1 MDEITAYLPGL
12 SPVENKE
19 LCVRFDGGRLSSD
32 GGVLVLREIEK
43 RLGLAARLAGCLSDA
58 RDPASTTH
66 SYADMIGAR
75 MFAIACGY
83 EDCDDLDVLRFDPA
97 FKLAC
102 GRLPESGRD
111 LMSQPTLSRLEN
123 APSWRELARMGLT
136 MIDLFCDSFE
146 RVPQRIVLDID
157 DTPDAVHGGQQLA
170 LFNAH
175 YDEYCFQPIHIF
187 DAATAKPV
195 LSLLR
200 PGKRPS
206 GDEAARVLRHV
217 IGRIRRH
224 WPRVEIAVRGDGH
237 YGTPEVMDLLE
248 DQGHGYI
255 LGLPG
260 NARLSEIGQPW
271 CEDAALRRV
280 QSGKDKVRRFFQTGY
295 QAKSWSR
302 ERKVVARVE
311 ATARGTDVR
320 FVVTNLP
327 GRAKLLYERVY
338 CARGRMERHDQGAQ
352 ALHQIRPHLVSPMGS
367 QPVPAVPAHRRLL
380 AAASVAP
387 DRAPP
392 LAVAHRD
399 AFETLNVWT
408 RKALDDPL
416 RPLCDLAK
424 ALDGGGHTRRRK
436 TMNSRGSVG
445 SELDPGEEIVSRPG
459 RRPCSRRSPPRWQRP
474 GHACRRCHRRGD
486 RRHQDMVA
494 HADRRSG

>member
-32 GGVLVLREIEK
+32 GGVLVLREIGK

-255 LGLPG
+255 PGLPG

-320 FVVTNLP
+320 FVATNLP
-327 GRAKLLYERVY
+327 GRAKLLYERVC
-338 CARGRMERHDQGAQ
+338 CARGRMENMIKEHKLYTKSDRTSCH
-352 ALHQIRPHLVSPMGS
+352 RVGS

-399 AFETLNVWT
+399 VRDATT
-408 RKALDDPL
+408 GIPQDRRAHRGAQHPHQDRPALGLPISQRPDRDGRLHRRP
-416 RPLCDLAK
+416 RPLIQA
-424 ALDGGGHTRRRK
+424 ARAAG
-436 TMNSRGSVG
+436 
-445 SELDPGEEIVSRPG
+445 
-459 RRPCSRRSPPRWQRP
+459 
-474 GHACRRCHRRGD
+474 
-486 RRHQDMVA
+486 
-494 HADRRSG
+494 